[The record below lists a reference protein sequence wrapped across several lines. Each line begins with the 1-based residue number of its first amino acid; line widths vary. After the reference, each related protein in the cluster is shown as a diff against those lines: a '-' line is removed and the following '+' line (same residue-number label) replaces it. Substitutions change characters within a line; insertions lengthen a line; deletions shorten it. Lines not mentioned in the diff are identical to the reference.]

1 MAARCRSSPSAASRT
16 RRVVTEPCA
25 ATYLLP
31 IRRGAV
37 VEDDELTEYLAWLT
51 SVAEV
56 IVVDGSPPPVF
67 AHHAATWP
75 GTIRHLR
82 PDDDLACLNGK
93 VWGVNTGLR
102 RASHPRVVIADDDV
116 RYDDAALRQVISL
129 LGQFEVVRPQ
139 NYFEPSPWHA
149 RWDTA
154 RTLLNRAFGGD
165 WPGSLGL
172 RADLVRQYDGDVLF
186 ENLELWR
193 TVEAAGGQGIVPLG
207 LYVRRRPPDASHF
220 WSQRVRQ
227 AYDEFARPPVL
238 LAELAI
244 LPTATAIVLT
254 RHTRALLAAVLGVV
268 AAAEYGRRIEGGTR
282 YFPGSCSWL
291 APLWLFERAVC
302 SWLALWQRIRWGGV
316 HYSGGILRVAAHS
329 VREIRAARPPR

>member
-1 MAARCRSSPSAASRT
+1 
-16 RRVVTEPCA
+16 VTDRLD

-31 IRRGAV
+31 IRRGAIL
-37 VEDDELTEYLAWLT
+37 EDDELPAYFGWMS
-51 SVAEV
+51 SVVEV

-102 RASHPRVVIADDDV
+102 HASHPRVVIADDDV
-116 RYDDAALRQVISL
+116 RYDEAALRQTVSL
-129 LGQFEVVRPQ
+129 LDRFEVVRPQ
-139 NYFEPSPWHA
+139 NYFAPSPWHA

-154 RTLLNRAFGGD
+154 RTLLNRALGGD
-165 WPGSLGL
+165 WPGTLGL
-172 RADLVRQYDGDVLF
+172 RADLVRQYAGDVLF

-193 TVEAAGGQGIVPLG
+193 TVEAGGGQGIVPLG
-207 LYVRRRPPDASHF
+207 LYVLRRPPDPSHF

-227 AYDEFARPPVL
+227 AYDEFARPPLL

-244 LPTATAIVLT
+244 LPAAIGIVLS
-254 RHTRALLAAVLGVV
+254 RRTRALVPAVIAVV
-268 AAAEYGRRIEGGTR
+268 AVAEYGRRIEGGAR
-282 YFPGSCSWL
+282 YFPASSSWM
-291 APLWLFERAVC
+291 APLWLIERGAC
-302 SWLALWQRIRWGGV
+302 SWLALWQRFRWGGV
-316 HYSGGILRVAAHS
+316 RYSGGVLRVAAHS
-329 VREIRAARPPR
+329 VREIRAARPLG